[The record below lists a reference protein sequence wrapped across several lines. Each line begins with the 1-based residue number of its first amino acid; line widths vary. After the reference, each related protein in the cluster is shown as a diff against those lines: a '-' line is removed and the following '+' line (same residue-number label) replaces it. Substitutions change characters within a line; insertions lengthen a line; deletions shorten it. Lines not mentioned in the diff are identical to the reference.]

1 LALDREQVL
10 LARDVSAPPVR
21 LELPWRGTYRWR
33 VSARDG
39 LGIESRPSSEG
50 LICSVER

>member
-1 LALDREQVL
+1 VL
-10 LARDVSAPPVR
+10 LARGVSAPPVHPS
-21 LELPWRGTYRWR
+21 ELPWRGTPTAG
-33 VSARDG
+33 AREARATG